1 MCFCIYIFICVLPDP
16 LIFARREK
24 KHTHAHTLIVIKANT
39 HTHRHVPGL
48 SSFYIWTYSPPS
60 SPAEGLR
67 EITQRRGETK
77 EGVGVLKNKQ
87 QQHVFTFSSS
97 VTTTSSWQII
107 MWGGWGGGGE
117 DAGVA
122 VNFSTPPPTC
132 TTPLVQE
139 KAGRR
144 VGTIIFLPSIS
155 CARCVTSSR
164 LYDVNDSFDKYL

>member
-122 VNFSTPPPTC
+122 VNFSTPPPYLYNTARARKSRSPRRDNYFPPQYFVC
-132 TTPLVQE
+132 TLRDV
-139 KAGRR
+139 
-144 VGTIIFLPSIS
+144 IS
-155 CARCVTSSR
+155 FVWRQR
-164 LYDVNDSFDKYL
+164 FFR